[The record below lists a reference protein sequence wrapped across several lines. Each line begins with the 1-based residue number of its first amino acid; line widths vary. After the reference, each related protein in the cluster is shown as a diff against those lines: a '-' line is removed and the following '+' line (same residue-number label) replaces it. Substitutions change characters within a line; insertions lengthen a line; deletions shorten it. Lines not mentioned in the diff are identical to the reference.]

1 MNVKRSALVIFFC
14 CIFSI
19 ATFAQK
25 NELSFS
31 VGAIHSSD
39 QKETLFGITC
49 PLGITCSPAS
59 TSTDNGVAFEG
70 NYARQ
75 LFRFGPAS
83 LDLEVPLVG
92 APGRDVTVNVLGTS
106 IPGILSTSTFFLTP
120 SARVK
125 FHGGPISPFL
135 SLGGGWAHFGAKS
148 NIFSIVFSG
157 ITIPGTGTS
166 FSSTTNSGALQF
178 GGGLDFKTPLPHLAF
193 RAEVR
198 DFWAIGI
205 ARPSSGVQVSPER
218 QHNIFAGGGVVL
230 RF

>member
-1 MNVKRSALVIFFC
+1 MNVKKSALVVFFC
-14 CIFSI
+14 CIASIFS
-19 ATFAQK
+19 FSQK

-31 VGAIHSSD
+31 IGVIHSSD
-39 QKETLFGITC
+39 QKETLSGISC
-49 PLGITCSPAS
+49 PLGITCSSVS

-83 LDLEVPLVG
+83 LDFEVPLVG
-92 APGRDVTVNVLGTS
+92 APGRDLSANVLGTS
-106 IPGILSTSTFFLTP
+106 IPGVLSTSTFFLTP

-135 SLGGGWAHFGAKS
+135 SLGGGWAHFGATA
-148 NIFSIVFSG
+148 NISSIAFAG
-157 ITIPGTGTS
+157 ITIPGTATS
-166 FSSTTNSGALQF
+166 FSNTTNSGALQF

-198 DFWAIGI
+198 DFWAVGI
-205 ARPSSGVQVSPER
+205 ARPSSLFQVSPER
-218 QHNIFAGGGVVL
+218 QHNIFAGGGVVF